1 MVAFAMERPPGQQ
14 SIRTEV
20 LMIRPTFR
28 RRPLRLESLESRE
41 LLTAGGPSAEAQYML
56 ELINMAR
63 TNPAQAASWVGSH
76 VDPDILATLKYY
88 NVDLNQMEQQIASAA
103 PRPPVAWN
111 DVLKTTATGQSQDQL
126 NMGVQTHTGANGS
139 SLSQRLDN
147 AGYTN
152 RASEGENAY
161 AYSKSVDH
169 AMEAFLIDWGV
180 ADQGHRR
187 NILQPDATPDQFYRE
202 VGIGI
207 VQSNRANFGPEV
219 ITQDYGRQAN
229 SQAEL
234 LGVAF
239 NDLNNS
245 GQYSQGEG
253 QGNVEIDATNV
264 ATGVTQSTLTWDN
277 GGGYQIPLAPG
288 TYNVI
293 AKDNGQVVRT
303 QQVSISDQNVKVDYN
318 LSNAWQQGT
327 PAAPVAAP
335 PTVAPQVVS
344 IPQRSQPQP
353 AVTSAAANNGNT
365 SGGAS
370 WTTSGTSWTAR
381 KGS

>member
-1 MVAFAMERPPGQQ
+1 
-14 SIRTEV
+14 
-20 LMIRPTFR
+20 
-28 RRPLRLESLESRE
+28 
-41 LLTAGGPSAEAQYML
+41 
-56 ELINMAR
+56 
-63 TNPAQAASWVGSH
+63 
-76 VDPDILATLKYY
+76 
-88 NVDLNQMEQQIASAA
+88 
-103 PRPPVAWN
+103 
-111 DVLKTTATGQSQDQL
+111 
-126 NMGVQTHTGANGS
+126 MGVQTHTGANGS
-139 SLSQRLDN
+139 SLGQRLDN

-152 RASEGENAY
+152 RASDGENAY

-180 ADQGHRR
+180 ADHGHRR

-207 VQSNRANFGPEV
+207 VQSNRANVGPEV
-219 ITQDYGRQAN
+219 ITQDFGRQN
-229 SQAEL
+229 GSQAEL

-288 TYNVI
+288 TYNVT

-303 QQVSISDQNVKVDYN
+303 QQVSIGDQNVKVDYN
-318 LSNAWQQGT
+318 LSTAWQQAT
-327 PAAPVAAP
+327 PPAAPAP
-335 PTVAPQVVS
+335 AIAPQVVS

-353 AVTSAAANNGNT
+353 AVTSSAAANN
-365 SGGAS
+365 SGGSS
-370 WTTSGTSWTAR
+370 WATSWTSWTAR
-381 KGS
+381 KSS